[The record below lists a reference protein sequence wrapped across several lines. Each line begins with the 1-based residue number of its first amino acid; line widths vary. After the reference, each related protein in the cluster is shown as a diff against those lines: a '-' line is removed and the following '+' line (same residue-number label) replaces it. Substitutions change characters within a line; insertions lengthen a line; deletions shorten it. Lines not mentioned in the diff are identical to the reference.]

1 MSNIDELVRLFSK
14 YDVNDI
20 EKVLKIIKTK
30 KLLNERPSKESNYYY
45 IKVDGGV
52 SRTIWK
58 GGKSDEGRYILGNC
72 FPTEKEAELEL
83 EKRKVNNELKRLA
96 KYFNDP
102 EKLSYGYIMKNGAY
116 TLYLDVE
123 GCDDNNLDATLKVMK
138 KNFTQIG
145 FNTYIEM
152 GLALFTDK
160 ESAEKAI
167 EIIGPQ
173 RIGDYLF
180 NLKGE

>member
-1 MSNIDELVRLFSK
+1 MERKENLLKMLNNYTSEEIEEVLRLKKSQNI
-14 YDVNDI
+14 
-20 EKVLKIIKTK
+20 LKA
-30 KLLNERPSKESNYYY
+30 RPDKDSNYFY
-45 IKVDGGV
+45 IKVDGGT
-52 SRTIWK
+52 SQTMWK
-58 GGKSDEGRYILGNC
+58 GGKSDEGRFMLGNY
-72 FPTEKEAELEL
+72 FTSRKEAEFDL

-102 EKLSYGYIMKNGAY
+102 EKLAYDYIMENGAY
-116 TLYLDVE
+116 TLYLDVTT
-123 GCDDNNLDATLKVMK
+123 NKDARIIVMK